1 MIRKSDIW
9 RCGSSKLLPVVYRAE
24 LVGIIKSVTVVV
36 GEGTNK
42 NILRRQRKMTTAML
56 ESPMV
61 SSKIDGKEDI
71 QLFIEEKLGAFD
83 AAIEGHGFLEIDG
96 DIPGNTPK
104 EDSLKIINH
113 KLECAFAIDVDSVI
127 RQDLK
132 SVIHALETGIT
143 TRLYG
148 VTRIVGYYSRVSNWN
163 KSKIGELHDRHMGK
177 YSVR

>member
-1 MIRKSDIW
+1 
-9 RCGSSKLLPVVYRAE
+9 
-24 LVGIIKSVTVVV
+24 
-36 GEGTNK
+36 
-42 NILRRQRKMTTAML
+42 MTTAIL
-56 ESPMV
+56 ENPRAKDRIGS
-61 SSKIDGKEDI
+61 KEDV
-71 QLFIEEKLGAFD
+71 QLFIEEKLSAFD
-83 AAIEGHGFLEIDG
+83 AAIQGHEFLEIDG

-104 EDSLKIINH
+104 EDCLKIINH

-127 RQDLK
+127 RQDLE